1 MRGQVSTFIID
12 TSALLPSSLGNRF
25 MTDSPKYT
33 LGLIFYPGMTA
44 LDIIGPQQVLSPL
57 PGVKTY
63 RIWKTIDPITT
74 DDGMAVVPDT
84 TFDNCPRLD
93 IICIGGGIG
102 QAAVEDDP
110 EILAF
115 LRKQGSTAKYVTSV
129 CGGSIFLAKAGLLEG
144 YRAASHWAGR
154 PRLTALGV
162 DFGTERVVVD
172 RNRITGGGVTA
183 GIDFGLT
190 IVSILFGEEIAKIT
204 QLLLEYDP
212 APPFDTGSPE
222 KAGSELVEKAMLFM
236 QQMMPTPVGA
246 K

>member
-1 MRGQVSTFIID
+1 
-12 TSALLPSSLGNRF
+12 
-25 MTDSPKYT
+25 MTDYPKYT
-33 LGLIFYPGMTA
+33 LGLVFFPGMTS

-57 PGVKTY
+57 PGVDTY
-63 RIWKTIDPITT
+63 RIWKTLDPVKT
-74 DDGMAVVPDT
+74 DDGMVVLPDT
-84 TFDNCPRLD
+84 TFNNCPHLD

-110 EILAF
+110 ELLGF
-115 LRKQGSTAKYVTSV
+115 LRRQGSTAKYVTSV

-154 PRLTALGV
+154 PQLAALGV
-162 DFGTERVVVD
+162 DFSTERVVVD

-190 IVSILFGEEIAKIT
+190 IVSILYGEEIAKII
-204 QLLLEYDP
+204 QLLLEYNP

-222 KAGSELVEKAMLFM
+222 KAGAELVKKAMLFM
-236 QQMMPTPVGA
+236 QDMMPAPSVA
-246 K
+246 N